1 MKKKK
6 EQSQILTKA
15 MYVQFLEYGW
25 LFVYYCV
32 LEDSKYAVNF
42 LFGSFFLQN
51 HRTKGYVI
59 LGRDCPNLA
68 HLFLKRNLGHY
79 EN

>member
-42 LFGSFFLQN
+42 LFGSFFL
-51 HRTKGYVI
+51 
-59 LGRDCPNLA
+59 
-68 HLFLKRNLGHY
+68 
-79 EN
+79 